1 MAVAGVEPF
10 STREQGLSLGR
21 QQALSGALGP
31 EAQAEAF
38 QQFQESPNVAFLRE
52 QGLREIGSGLGA
64 AGKLGGGDRLRE
76 LTRFG
81 QGLALQD
88 LQNQFNRLG
97 AASAGEENVIRRQ
110 QQAAETAAGLRIG
123 AAPTTAGL
131 TQSIGNAQAQGLVSS
146 AAALR
151 GGVQQVAGGVVGG
164 LSGGSAGALQGAFG
178 V

>member
-1 MAVAGVEPF
+1 M
-10 STREQGLSLGR
+10 
-21 QQALSGALGP
+21 
-31 EAQAEAF
+31 
-38 QQFQESPNVAFLRE
+38 
-52 QGLREIGSGLGA
+52 
-64 AGKLGGGDRLRE
+64 
-76 LTRFG
+76 
-81 QGLALQD
+81 QD